1 MKYFIIFFLFLIA
14 CEGSDDPGPPDNGE
28 GPDVPQISDEDLLD
42 LTQRETFRYFWDFA
56 HPASGAAR
64 ERYHPDDPGFDL
76 NTISTGGT
84 GFGMMAILVAAER
97 NFISRAQTVDRLGK
111 ILDFLE
117 SADRF
122 HGAWPHWIDGNSG
135 RAIPFSAKDD
145 GGDLVET
152 AFLCQG
158 LLCVKEYF
166 KEGSD
171 AEMAIAGQAEKL
183 WQGVEWN
190 WYTQGQDVLYWHWSP
205 NFGFEMDFP
214 LIGYNEVLITYVL
227 AASSDK
233 HAITPSV
240 YHNGWASNGGIVG
253 SGEAYGYP
261 LLVNHQG
268 AADYGGPLFW
278 AHYSYLGLNPKGL
291 SDAYA
296 DYGEV
301 NRNQALI
308 NYNYCVDNPKGFEG
322 YSDDCWGLTA
332 SYTRNNDGSLGYAA
346 HAPGNDL
353 GIISPTAALA
363 SMPYTPS
370 ESMKALR
377 NFYQNK
383 ELLLGPAGFFD
394 AFAPGSRP
402 WVARAYLAIDQGPV
416 IAMIENHRTALL
428 WNLFMQNESV
438 QAGLERLGF
447 TFPK

>member
-1 MKYFIIFFLFLIA
+1 
-14 CEGSDDPGPPDNGE
+14 
-28 GPDVPQISDEDLLD
+28 
-42 LTQRETFRYFWDFA
+42 
-56 HPASGAAR
+56 
-64 ERYHPDDPGFDL
+64 
-76 NTISTGGT
+76 
-84 GFGMMAILVAAER
+84 
-97 NFISRAQTVDRLGK
+97 
-111 ILDFLE
+111 
-117 SADRF
+117 
-122 HGAWPHWIDGNSG
+122 
-135 RAIPFSAKDD
+135 
-145 GGDLVET
+145 
-152 AFLCQG
+152 
-158 LLCVKEYF
+158 
-166 KEGSD
+166 
-171 AEMAIAGQAEKL
+171 
-183 WQGVEWN
+183 
-190 WYTQGQDVLYWHWSP
+190 
-205 NFGFEMDFP
+205 MDFP

-301 NRNQALI
+301 NRNQAFI
-308 NYNYCVDNPKGFEG
+308 NYKYCVDNPKGFEG